1 MKIIYRKS
9 FPPKDFAAINI
20 LGIIIARQEY
30 GALSEVEK
38 NHEKIHTYQI
48 YEMLVIFFYI
58 TYFIEW
64 LIRLMQYRNAQIAY
78 QNISYE
84 REAYQNMFDPAY
96 LKKRK
101 YYAFFKYYKKKT

>member
-1 MKIIYRKS
+1 MKIIYSKH
-9 FPPKDFAAINI
+9 FPPRDFAAINI
-20 LGIIIARQEY
+20 LGVIIARREY
-30 GALSEVEK
+30 GVLSETEK

-64 LIRLMQYRNAQIAY
+64 LIRLIQYKDADIAY

-84 REAYQNMFDPAY
+84 REAYQNMSNLSY
-96 LKKRK
+96 LKRRK
-101 YYAFFKYYKKKT
+101 YFAFIHYYKKKA